1 MVFAGG
7 VPESRL
13 GPVDNL
19 LAVDPTADD
28 EDDRAQAQDEERDGD
43 LEVHE
48 VGHWEKLR
56 IQAHG
61 PKIGPPH
68 SISRQRL

>member
-1 MVFAGG
+1 M
-7 VPESRL
+7 PESRL
-13 GPVDNL
+13 GPRDNL
-19 LAVDPTADD
+19 LAVDPAADD
-28 EDDRAQAQDEERDGD
+28 EDERAQAQDEEGHGD

-56 IQAHG
+56 IQIQS

-68 SISRQRL
+68 SISRQRLKACLP